1 MNRPQLTGSRIR
13 ALRMD
18 RSLRQAELARRCD
31 ISASYLNLIEHNRRR
46 IGGALLNRLARAL
59 QVDPVSLSEGAETAL
74 TAAVESAAARHP
86 GAGVEADRIEEFAG
100 RFPGLARLIGA
111 QQREIQRQE
120 RVIEGLND
128 RLTHDP
134 FLSASLHDV
143 LSSVTA
149 IRSASAILAEG
160 GDIAPEWQ
168 ARFHRN
174 ILEDSRRLAQSTERL
189 VSYLDAGADVE
200 RGMSLP
206 QEEMDAWLEARG
218 WSISELDADPAADLD
233 SLIKGADA
241 LASVAARDLAKSYLR
256 VYARD
261 AQSVPRETLLQEMA
275 EGDPDPGLLAARFGV
290 PLPVIFRRLATLPGD
305 AFPDGQTRGLVA
317 CDGSGTLIFR
327 KPVPGF
333 DLPRFGAACPLWPL
347 FEALQ
352 RPMQPSRRILSVTG
366 REEAVFTAWAMS
378 ELRHPGGFEGPSVIE
393 AWMLI
398 APRQG
403 GAETETAIGVGVSC
417 RICAQPRCPAR
428 REPSLVGV
436 PQTDTSQVAEN
447 AGIRSASF

>member
-18 RSLRQAELARRCD
+18 RRLRQAELARRCD

-74 TAAVESAAARHP
+74 TSAVESALARHP
-86 GAGVEADRIEEFAG
+86 ATRVEAERIEDFAG
-100 RFPGLARLIGA
+100 RFPGLARLIEV

-120 RVIEGLND
+120 RVIQGLND

-149 IRSASAILAEG
+149 IRSASAILADG
-160 GDIAPEWQ
+160 GEIAPEWQ

-189 VSYLDAGADVE
+189 VSYLDAGANME

-206 QEEMDAWLEARG
+206 QEELDAWLEARG
-218 WSISELDADPAADLD
+218 WTVEELEADPGAAIEDLV
-233 SLIKGADA
+233 ADA
-241 LASVAARDLAKSYLR
+241 QLLGSVAARDFARTYLR
-256 VYARD
+256 QYAQD
-261 AQSVPRETLLQEMA
+261 ATAVPRDVLRTALLEKGA
-275 EGDPDPGLLAARFGV
+275 DPAGLADWFDV
-290 PLPVIFRRLATLPGD
+290 PLPVVFRRLAALPAE
-305 AFPDGQTRGLVA
+305 AFPDGQARGLVA

-327 KPVPGF
+327 KPLPGF
-333 DLPRFGAACPLWPL
+333 DLPRYGAACPLWPL
-347 FEALQ
+347 YQSLQ
-352 RPMQPSRRILSVTG
+352 RPMQPSRQTVAVTG
-366 REEAVFTAWAMS
+366 RERAAFTAWAVS
-378 ELRHPGGFEGPSVIE
+378 EVHCPGGFEGPSVIE

-398 APRQG
+398 APRPAG
-403 GAETETAIGVGVSC
+403 GPDTQSIGVGVSC
-417 RICAQPRCPAR
+417 RICAQPDCPAR
-428 REPSLVGV
+428 REPSLVGA
-436 PQTDTSQVAEN
+436 PEAPSGN
-447 AGIRSASF
+447 GAGNPDI

>member
-18 RSLRQAELARRCD
+18 RRLRQTELARRCD

-46 IGGALLNRLARAL
+46 IGGALLNRLAKAL
-59 QVDPVSLSEGAETAL
+59 QVDPASLSEGAETSL
-74 TAAVESAAARHP
+74 TSAVESAAARHP
-86 GAGVEADRIEEFAG
+86 EASAETDRSEDFAG
-100 RFPGLARLIGA
+100 RFPGWARLIDA
-111 QQREIQRQE
+111 QQREVLRQE
-120 RVIEGLND
+120 RVIQGLND

-149 IRSASAILAEG
+149 IRSASAILADG
-160 GDIAPEWQ
+160 GEIAPEWQ

-174 ILEDSRRLAQSTERL
+174 ILEDSRRLTQSAERL

-206 QEEMDAWLEARG
+206 QEEVDAWLEARD
-218 WSISELDADPAADLD
+218 WSLPELEADP
-233 SLIKGADA
+233 GADA
-241 LASVAARDLAKSYLR
+241 GALIEEAEELGSVAAREFANDYVR
-256 VYARD
+256 QYARD
-261 AQSVPRETLLQEMA
+261 AAAVPRSVLCEALA
-275 EGDPDPGLLAARFGV
+275 SEGSDPAALAARLGV
-290 PLPVIFRRLATLPGD
+290 PLPVVFRRLAALPGE
-305 AFPDGQTRGLVA
+305 AFPDGEARGLVA

-327 KPVPGF
+327 KPVARF
-333 DLPRFGAACPLWPL
+333 DLPRYGAACPLWPL
-347 FEALQ
+347 FQVLQ

-366 REEAVFTAWAMS
+366 RDAAAFTAWAVS
-378 ELRHPGGFEGPSVIE
+378 EVHYPGGFEGPSIVE

-403 GAETETAIGVGVSC
+403 FPDGGEAVGVGVSC
-417 RICAQPRCPAR
+417 RVCAQPDCPAR
-428 REPSLVGV
+428 REPSLVG
-436 PQTDTSQVAEN
+436 PQDPALPQA
-447 AGIRSASF
+447 AGISNR

>member
-18 RSLRQAELARRCD
+18 RRLRQAELARRCD

-74 TAAVESAAARHP
+74 TSAVESAAARHP
-86 GAGVEADRIEEFAG
+86 GAGAETDRIEDFAG
-100 RFPGLARLIGA
+100 RFPGLARLIET

-120 RVIEGLND
+120 RVIQGLND

-149 IRSASAILAEG
+149 IRSASAILADG
-160 GDIAPEWQ
+160 GEIAPEWQ

-206 QEEMDAWLEARG
+206 QEELDAWLEARD
-218 WSISELDADPAADLD
+218 WAVPELEADPAVDIEELIASAEALGSAAARDVASVYLRQYASDVDLLPGKD
-233 SLIKGADA
+233 LILAIEVTGPDPAA
-241 LASVAARDLAKSYLR
+241 LAS
-256 VYARD
+256 
-261 AQSVPRETLLQEMA
+261 
-275 EGDPDPGLLAARFGV
+275 RFGV
-290 PLPVIFRRLATLPGD
+290 PLPVVFRRLAALPVD
-305 AFPDGQTRGLVA
+305 AFPDGQPRGLVA

-327 KPVPGF
+327 KPVAGF

-347 FEALQ
+347 FQVLQ
-352 RPMQPSRRILSVTG
+352 RPMQPSRQVLSMIG
-366 REEAVFTAWAMS
+366 REQASFTAWAVS
-378 ELRHPGGFEGPSVIE
+378 ELRYPGGFEGPSVIE

-403 GAETETAIGVGVSC
+403 AAEGAKPLGVGVSC
-417 RICAQPRCPAR
+417 RVCAQSRCPAR
-428 REPSLVGV
+428 REPSLVGSPETEV
-436 PQTDTSQVAEN
+436 PQTAIN
-447 AGIRSASF
+447 PGI